1 MTNLISAV
9 AYYRMSSDRQE
20 TSIPAQR
27 VEVAA
32 YAQKHSYHVIREYK
46 DEGISGDKTEKR
58 IEFQKMIADAKEKG
72 DFEVILCWDQDR
84 FGRFD
89 PLEAGYWT
97 KPLRDVGVRLETV
110 AQGRINW
117 DDFAGRIIYAVQQ
130 EGKHAFLRDL
140 SRNVVRGMLRNAKE
154 GKFNGGPVPYAMSV
168 QDGRLV
174 PGDLEEVR
182 VVQWLFQTYA
192 AGQMSL
198 GQMADELNR
207 QGMPSPA
214 GMRWHKT
221 VVHKLLAR
229 PYYAGDAV
237 WNRRTEGKYFGV
249 QQGEIQPRA
258 RRTKRK
264 HWGNPSEDWQRKEAS
279 ITPIVDRETFERV
292 QERLASNCQNKT
304 PHRGGGDFLF
314 TGLVRCANCGAPMH
328 GCTNVQ
334 KDKDR
339 HGRVRSAKTYTYRR
353 YICGAY
359 NSHGKLS
366 CQCNTIPERQL
377 LHAVVKRIQ
386 DDFLNPTNLEKLEEE
401 LRRQASAKTPA
412 DSSQAKR
419 LAAQIA
425 KLDEQI
431 DKGNERLLIIPD
443 DLFAGASAKVRA
455 WQEERERLRKELTQV
470 KDTAAEP
477 DRDIEQDVKKA
488 LACLRTLQEQLAHGG
503 PPIEV
508 REVIRQM
515 VSRIECWFEQ
525 VPYGQKGRTCSRLT
539 RGLIHLRPDRLVIRD
554 VPSGRPLITVYPAR
568 TKSVAKFS
576 ATRRP

>member
-1 MTNLISAV
+1 MTNLIPAV

-20 TSIPAQR
+20 ASIPAQR

-32 YAQKHSYHVIREYK
+32 YAEKHGYHILREYK
-46 DEGISGDKTEKR
+46 DEGISGDETEKR

-174 PGDLEEVR
+174 PGDPAEVQ

-192 AGQMSL
+192 AGLMSL
-198 GQMADELNR
+198 GQLAAELNR
-207 QGMPSPA
+207 QGVPSPA
-214 GMRWHKT
+214 GIRWHKT
-221 VVHKLLAR
+221 VVHKLLVR
-229 PYYAGDAV
+229 PYYAGEAV

-249 QQGEIQPRA
+249 QQGEIQPRT
-258 RRTKRK
+258 RRTKQK
-264 HWGNPSEDWQRKEAS
+264 HWGNPCEDWQRKEAS

-292 QERLASNCQNKT
+292 QERLASNRQHKT
-304 PHRGGGDFLF
+304 PHSGGGEFFF
-314 TGLVRCANCGAPMH
+314 TGLLRCANCGAPMH
-328 GCTNVQ
+328 GRTNVQ
-334 KDKDR
+334 KNKR
-339 HGRVRSAKTYTYRR
+339 LRGGGRSGKTYTYRS

-359 NSHGKLS
+359 NSFGKDS
-366 CQCNTIPERQL
+366 CECNTIPERQL

-386 DDFLNPTNLEKLEEE
+386 EDFLNPTNLGKLEDE
-401 LRRQASAKTPA
+401 LRRQASAKVQGDPE
-412 DSSQAKR
+412 QLKR
-419 LAAQIA
+419 ITAQIA
-425 KLDEQI
+425 RLDEQI
-431 DKGNERLLIIPD
+431 DKGNERLLLLPA
-443 DLFAGASAKVRA
+443 DLLAGASAKVRA
-455 WQEERERLRKELTQV
+455 WQEERERLRKELANV
-470 KDTAAEP
+470 ESLSAG
-477 DRDIEQDVKKA
+477 RGGDIEQEIRKA
-488 LACLRTLQEQLAHGG
+488 LACLWTLQERLAHGG
-503 PPIEV
+503 LSAEV
-508 REVIRQM
+508 REAIRQM

-525 VPYGQKGRTCSRLT
+525 VPYGQKGKTCSRLT
-539 RGLIHLRPDRLVIRD
+539 RGLIHLRQDRLVIRD
-554 VPSGRPLITVYPAR
+554 VPSGRPLMIV
-568 TKSVAKFS
+568 
-576 ATRRP
+576 